1 MEYLMKEQVN
11 KLSDKV
17 CLVTGATSGIGEA
30 TALGLAELD
39 ATVVVVGRNQNK
51 CIQVVEKIKE
61 QTGNNSVSFL
71 VADLSS
77 QNEIRRLA
85 WEFKNHYRRLDVLV
99 NDAGAV
105 YLTRK
110 HSVDG
115 IEMTFALNHLG
126 YFLLTNLFTEMLIAS
141 APARV
146 INVTSSTLKRA
157 MINFE
162 DLENE
167 KRYNGLK
174 AYEQSK
180 LANLLFTYEMSRALK
195 EKGVTVN
202 AVHPGFA
209 DSNLGKNNLGIFKP
223 LAPLIHLGG
232 ISPQE
237 AACPIVYLATA
248 EEVAEKTGSFFIK
261 ERPTAPLDT
270 YYAKVSQNLWSIS
283 AALVGI

>member
-1 MEYLMKEQVN
+1 MKEQVN

-30 TALGLAELD
+30 TALSLAGMD

-51 CIQVVEKIKE
+51 CIQVVEKIKQ
-61 QTGNNSVSFL
+61 QTGNSSISFL
-71 VADLSS
+71 AADLSS

-85 WEFKNHYRRLDVLV
+85 WDFKKHYRRLDVLI
-99 NDAGAV
+99 NNAGAV
-105 YLTRK
+105 FLTRK

-126 YFLLTNLFTEMLIAS
+126 YFLLTNLFKEMLIAS

-157 MINFE
+157 TINFE

-180 LANLLFTYEMSRALK
+180 LANLLFTYEMARVLK

-209 DSNLGKNNLGIFKP
+209 DSNLGKNNIGIFKP

-237 AACPIVYLATA
+237 AARPIVYLATA
-248 EEVAEKTGSFFIK
+248 EEVAEKTGSLFIK

-270 YYAKVSQNLWSIS
+270 YYAKISQNLWSIS